1 MERTLDVTVVVMA
14 AGQGTRLLSDVPK
27 VLHRAGG
34 RSLLGHVLAAL
45 EPLSTDQTVI
55 VVPPQTEELERAVE
69 AAGLSKDVTF
79 VVQDPPAGTGDAV
92 KVALASLENASSTVL
107 VVNGDAPLVRPETFQ
122 RLLAIHANEGPA
134 ATILTA
140 VVPEPHGL
148 GRIVRDAS
156 GAIDRIVEE
165 RDATEDERRINE
177 INCGAYAF
185 DRSSLEE
192 MLTKIDRENSQSEYY
207 ITDVIQLLRTRNDL
221 VLPCTGDAEE
231 AIGVNHRHDLAE
243 VNEILRLRVCR
254 KWMDKGVTIVD
265 PGTTYIDATVSIGR
279 DATILPFSFLEGDTA
294 IGEHAEVGPQVRIV
308 DSEIGADAVVS
319 FAVIR
324 ESFVGPDASV
334 GPFASLRPGTRLE
347 KGARAGTFV
356 ETKNSTIGED
366 SKANHLAYLGDAEI
380 GRGVNVGAGTIT
392 CNWDGQSKHK
402 TIVEDDAYIGSD
414 TMLVAPTHIGKR
426 AATGAG
432 SVVRGDVPDD
442 ALAVGV
448 PARVLEGRGNKMGRV
463 KRSQD
468 PVDEAED

>member
-1 MERTLDVTVVVMA
+1 MESSQDVTVVVMA

-34 RSLLGHVLAAL
+34 RPLIGHVLSALQPLGAARTVVVAPATADL
-45 EPLSTDQTVI
+45 ESAIADTGIDGDI
-55 VVPPQTEELERAVE
+55 A
-69 AAGLSKDVTF
+69 F

-92 KVALASLENASSTVL
+92 RVALEAIDPSSGIVL
-107 VVNGDAPLVRPETFQ
+107 VVNGDAPLVQPETFR
-122 RLLAIHANEGPA
+122 RLLDIHLSASPA

-148 GRIVRDAS
+148 GRIVRDSS

-165 RDATEDERRINE
+165 RDASEDERRINE

-185 DRSSLEE
+185 DRTALEE
-192 MLTKIDRENSQSEYY
+192 MLAKVDRENSQSEYY
-207 ITDVIQLLRTRNDL
+207 ITDVIQLLRTRDEL
-221 VLPCTGDAEE
+221 VLPCTADAEE
-231 AIGVNHRHDLAE
+231 AIGVNHRHDLAH
-243 VNEILRLRVCR
+243 VNEVLRLRVCQR
-254 KWMDKGVTIVD
+254 WMDEGVTIVD

-279 DATILPFSFLEGDTA
+279 DATILPFTFLEGETSIAD
-294 IGEHAEVGPQVRIV
+294 HAEIGPQVRIV
-308 DSEIGADAVVS
+308 DSSIGAGATVS

-324 ESFVGPDASV
+324 ESTVGPDASV

-356 ETKNSTIGED
+356 ETKNTTIGAD

-392 CNWDGQSKHK
+392 CNWDGQEKHK

-414 TMLVAPTHIGKR
+414 TMLVAPAHIGKR

-442 ALAVGV
+442 ALAVGI
-448 PARVLEGRGNKMGRV
+448 PARILKGKGNKMDRV
-463 KRSQD
+463 ERAD
-468 PVDEAED
+468 DEDEAED